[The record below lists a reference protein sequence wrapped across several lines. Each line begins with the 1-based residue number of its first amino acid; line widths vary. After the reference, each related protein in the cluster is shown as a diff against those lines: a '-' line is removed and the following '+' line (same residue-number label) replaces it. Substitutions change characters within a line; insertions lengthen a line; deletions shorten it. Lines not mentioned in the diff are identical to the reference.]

1 VAQQVH
7 RVLTQAYTQEAQLL
21 GLPDFRPLQRSVA
34 DLQADTEAYLG
45 AFVQGELAGALAF
58 GPDPEGGQLLVSLL
72 VVAPAFQRRG
82 VARALMARV
91 LKLAGPWPVAVA
103 TAQANTPAVLLYQ
116 GLGFQAYRQGT
127 VGPDALP
134 ITKFRYP
141 AGMAASVAMP
151 SSPKIGNPAP
161 DQPPTP

>member
-21 GLPDFRPLQRSVA
+21 GLPDFPPLQRSVA
-34 DLQADTEAYLG
+34 DLQADPDAYLG

-91 LKLAGPWPVAVA
+91 LELAGVWPVAVA

-116 GLGFQAYRQGT
+116 GLGFVAYRRGT
-127 VGPDALP
+127 VGTDALP
-134 ITKFRYP
+134 IVKLRYR
-141 AGMAASVAMP
+141 GGGASP
-151 SSPKIGNPAP
+151 
-161 DQPPTP
+161 